1 MRYNC
6 AKFTITGF
14 FMKKSLLG
22 LFLAFSLNAD
32 DIYEGDLSA
41 PEAHE
46 MQKKGEAIIVDV
58 RTTLEFLY
66 TGHGEGFVNI
76 PAYEWTYIPKSI
88 EERVKSSEFELKTN
102 KTKGHIDTQKLYDA
116 KEVINKNFV
125 TDVMAAMKL
134 RKVDSV
140 ILVCRS
146 GPRSKAAA
154 NILTKE
160 GIKAYNLENGFMFG
174 WKEAKMPFDGY

>member
-1 MRYNC
+1 
-6 AKFTITGF
+6 
-14 FMKKSLLG
+14 MKKIVLL
-22 LFLAFSLNAD
+22 LFLAFSLYAD

-46 MQKKGEAIIVDV
+46 MQKKGEAIIIDV
-58 RTTLEFLY
+58 RTTLEFIY

-88 EERVKSSEFELKTN
+88 EERVRSAEFELKTD
-102 KTKGHIDTQKLYDA
+102 KVKGHIDTQKLYDA

-125 TDVMAAMKL
+125 TDVMSAMKL

-140 ILVCRS
+140 ILICRS

-154 NILTKE
+154 NILAKE
-160 GIKAYNLENGFMFG
+160 GIKAYNLDNGFMFG
-174 WKEAKMPFDGY
+174 WKDSKMPWDGY

>member
-1 MRYNC
+1 
-6 AKFTITGF
+6 
-14 FMKKSLLG
+14 MKKLFFLL
-22 LFLAFSLNAD
+22 LVCATLQAED
-32 DIYEGDLSA
+32 VYEGDLSA
-41 PEAHE
+41 TEAHE

-58 RTTLEFLY
+58 RTTLEYIY
-66 TGHGEGFVNI
+66 TGHGEGFINI

-88 EERVKSSEFELKTN
+88 EERVKSSEFELKTD
-102 KTKGHIDTQKLYDA
+102 KPKGHIDIQKLYDA
-116 KEVINKNFV
+116 KEVFNKNFV
-125 TDVMAAMKL
+125 TDVMSAMKM

-154 NILTKE
+154 NLLAKE

-174 WKEAKMPFDGY
+174 WKDSKLPYDGF